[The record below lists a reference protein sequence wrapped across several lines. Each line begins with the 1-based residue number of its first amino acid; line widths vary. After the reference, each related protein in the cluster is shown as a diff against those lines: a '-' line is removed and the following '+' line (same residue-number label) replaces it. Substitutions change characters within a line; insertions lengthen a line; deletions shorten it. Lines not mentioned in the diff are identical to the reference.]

1 VEFSVSIPTETLF
14 LKNASFPHFMV
25 LKAQAVV
32 DTACNTLC
40 IPESVREQLDL
51 DPVDMRPA
59 EDGSERLVPYV
70 GPIEVRLRDGV
81 TFCGALVMGER
92 VRLGRIPLTGLSTR
106 G

>member
-1 VEFSVSIPTETLF
+1 VEFFVSTATATLF
-14 LKNASFPHFMV
+14 LKNASFPHFTV

-32 DTACNTLC
+32 NTACNTLC

-51 DPVDMRPA
+51 DPVDIRPA

-70 GPIEVRLRDGV
+70 GPIEVRLNGGV

-92 VRLGRIPLTGLSTR
+92 VLLGRIPLTGLSV
-106 G
+106 GG